1 MDNNM
6 KVKGPFHIAFFSWA
20 VSLVVLW
27 LFAAGCGYHLRPTGE
42 PMGITIDSLAIPL
55 FRSTSVEKGFEAEFT
70 KVLREEFASHGKVP
84 LVSEEKAQFLLT
96 GRVYDT
102 WTDPVSYSYQE
113 QNVRGHTSIYE
124 ETNRRRLRLRVDV
137 SLVERDTGR
146 VVWHEKAMETRMSY
160 EVSADPLQTRYDEQL
175 ALEKIA
181 RRLAKR
187 IYMMTMERF

>member
-1 MDNNM
+1 M
-6 KVKGPFHIAFFSWA
+6 KIVIKHLAFRNRVFFMA
-20 VSLVVLW
+20 TALVALW
-27 LFAAGCGYHLRPTGE
+27 FLAAGCGYHFRPTGE
-42 PMGITIDSLAIPL
+42 PAGITIESLAIPL
-55 FRSTSVEKGFEAEFT
+55 FRSTSVEKGFEAGFT
-70 KVLREEFASHGKVP
+70 KVLREEFASHGQVP

-96 GRVYDT
+96 GRVYDI

-113 QNVRGHTSIYE
+113 QTVRGHSSIYE
-124 ETNRRRLRLRVDV
+124 ETNHRRLRLRVEV

-160 EVSADPLQTRYDEQL
+160 AVSADPLETRYEEQL
-175 ALEKIA
+175 ALERIA